1 MITTQ
6 IFYSVASIS
15 DELSC
20 HKDVLGHE
28 VSTVILYIDCLC
40 DFKSD
45 GASWKKKI
53 SLTLQRI
60 RRAIHHGLISLCHV
74 GLSLSCIHA
83 KTPFVFS
90 ALFVASDK
98 MYVVS

>member
-15 DELSC
+15 AELSC

-45 GASWKKKI
+45 GASWEKKN
-53 SLTLQRI
+53 SLTL
-60 RRAIHHGLISLCHV
+60 
-74 GLSLSCIHA
+74 
-83 KTPFVFS
+83 
-90 ALFVASDK
+90 
-98 MYVVS
+98 